1 MKIQNNISDQ
11 PARQNGVILLNKT
24 KIENNHIIAIKV
36 AKEIRNNITR

>member
-11 PARQNGVILLNKT
+11 PARQNGVILLNKA
-24 KIENNHIIAIKV
+24 KIENNHIIAIIV

>member
-11 PARQNGVILLNKT
+11 PARQNGVILLNKA
-24 KIENNHIIAIKV
+24 KIENNHIIPIIV